1 MIIDEQKI
9 VKVDVARAEYLF
21 EFMEKCLS
29 AKLIKC
35 VKDIED
41 QTTTVG
47 GAVFDVGS
55 YMADIFELV
64 KKKIL
69 DDENETKKAFETLFT
84 DTDMECE
91 PITTPVPK
99 GKKKIETEVLKMG
112 TEVNIIKER
121 EKPVG
126 VEDRAW
132 DLLPIRVYNDF
143 KRHSFGFTGAP
154 TNNFWWEVVT
164 TVQNRKGQL
173 LYVLKTCEDESSQMW
188 CLVTPEEI
196 EAIKG

>member
-9 VKVDVARAEYLF
+9 VEVDVARAEYLF

-29 AKLIKC
+29 AKLVKC

-47 GAVFDVGS
+47 GAVFNVGS
-55 YMADIFELV
+55 YMADIFEIV
-64 KKKIL
+64 KKKML
-69 DDENETKKAFETLFT
+69 DDENEVKKAFETLFT

-91 PITTPVPK
+91 PIITPAPEE
-99 GKKKIETEVLKMG
+99 KKKIETKALKTG

-121 EKPVG
+121 KKPVG

-132 DLLPIRVYNDF
+132 NLLPMGVYNNF
-143 KRHSFGFTGAP
+143 KRHGFKFTGAP
-154 TNNFWWEVVT
+154 TNSFWWEVVT

-173 LYVLKTCEDESSQMW
+173 LYVLKTSEDESVQMW
-188 CLVTPEEI
+188 CFVTPEEV
-196 EAIKG
+196 EAVE

>member
-1 MIIDEQKI
+1 MIIDKQKI

-29 AKLIKC
+29 ATLVKC

-47 GAVFDVGS
+47 GAVFNVGS

-64 KKKIL
+64 KKKML
-69 DDENETKKAFETLFT
+69 DDENEIKKAFETLFT
-84 DTDMECE
+84 GTDMECE
-91 PITTPVPK
+91 SIITPAPEE
-99 GKKKIETEVLKMG
+99 KKKIETKAFKIG

-121 EKPVG
+121 EKSVG

-132 DLLPIRVYNDF
+132 DLLPIRVYNNF
-143 KRHSFGFTGAP
+143 KRHGFKFTGAP
-154 TNNFWWEVVT
+154 TNSFWWEVVT
-164 TVQNRKGQL
+164 TVQNRKGRL
-173 LYVLKTCEDESSQMW
+173 LYVLKTSEDESVKMW

-196 EAIKG
+196 EAME

>member
-1 MIIDEQKI
+1 MIIDEQRI
-9 VKVDVARAEYLF
+9 VKVDIARAEYLF

-29 AKLIKC
+29 AKLVKC

-55 YMADIFELV
+55 YMANIFENV
-64 KKKIL
+64 KRKML
-69 DDENETKKAFETLFT
+69 DDENEIKKALETLFT

-91 PITTPVPK
+91 PIIAPAPEE
-99 GKKKIETEVLKMG
+99 KKKIETKALKTG

-121 EKPVG
+121 EKPIG
-126 VEDRAW
+126 IEDRAW
-132 DLLPIRVYNDF
+132 NLLPMGVYNSF
-143 KRHSFGFTGAP
+143 KRHGFIFTGTP

-173 LYVLKTCEDESSQMW
+173 LYVLKTCEEEVNKMW

-196 EAIKG
+196 EAIE

>member
-1 MIIDEQKI
+1 MIVDEQKI

-29 AKLIKC
+29 AKLVKC

-55 YMADIFELV
+55 YMANIFETV
-64 KKKIL
+64 KRKML
-69 DDENETKKAFETLFT
+69 DDENEIKKALETLFT

-91 PITTPVPK
+91 PIITPAPEERK
-99 GKKKIETEVLKMG
+99 RIETGVLKTG

-143 KRHSFGFTGAP
+143 KRHGFKFTGAP
-154 TNNFWWEVVT
+154 TNNFWWEIVT
-164 TVQNRKGQL
+164 TVQNRKDQL
-173 LYVLKTCEDESSQMW
+173 LYVLKTSEDESSQMW

-196 EAIKG
+196 EAIE

>member
-9 VKVDVARAEYLF
+9 VEVDVARAEYLF

-29 AKLIKC
+29 AKLVKC

-47 GAVFDVGS
+47 GAVFNVGS
-55 YMADIFELV
+55 YMADIFEIV
-64 KKKIL
+64 KKKML
-69 DDENETKKAFETLFT
+69 DDENEVKKAFETLFT

-91 PITTPVPK
+91 PIITPAPEE
-99 GKKKIETEVLKMG
+99 KKKIETKALKTG
-112 TEVNIIKER
+112 TEVNIVKER

-126 VEDRAW
+126 IEDRAW
-132 DLLPIRVYNDF
+132 NLLPMGVYNNF
-143 KRHSFGFTGAP
+143 KRHGFKFTGAP
-154 TNNFWWEVVT
+154 TNSFWWEVVT

-173 LYVLKTCEDESSQMW
+173 LYVLKTSEDESVQMW
-188 CLVTPEEI
+188 CLVTPEEV
-196 EAIKG
+196 EAVE